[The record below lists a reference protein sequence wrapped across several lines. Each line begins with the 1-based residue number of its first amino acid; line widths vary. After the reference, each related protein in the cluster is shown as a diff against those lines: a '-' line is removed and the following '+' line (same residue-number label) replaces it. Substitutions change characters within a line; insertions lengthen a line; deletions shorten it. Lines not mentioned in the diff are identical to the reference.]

1 MDDSETAT
9 VPLMTGLN
17 AHRAPQP
24 PLRSPSYVFSQVP
37 KATKDLSGSI
47 LQEVKDRDHFKAC
60 MSEMV
65 LLCNEAIRRNSLKK
79 CKSKPLSLE
88 YIADRLDVDDP
99 CFGYLARSNE
109 GKLQG
114 FITLTTF
121 TNWQKNFR
129 WDSKNEASFY
139 YDDDDDDDD
148 ANEKEKEGNDQ
159 QDEEGIKSEEE
170 EEEDEAEFEDKD
182 DDDDESYAGEGRY
195 HTPIPSRKRKN
206 TKPES
211 AKKQPSTKK
220 PKQEETTAE
229 TKKPP
234 KKARKIDLDG
244 SLAQELENTVRLGDP
259 YNEGIVWPRIA
270 EVSLL
275 GALGCGK
282 QLLKL
287 AIEQLE
293 FQKPSAN
300 ANYDYLVLQATDNSI
315 GFYESIGFVRVGAV
329 TFGNDDKKNQ
339 STGSTDTKT
348 PSKSTSDSTSGDSSS
363 VGSVT
368 DTSMESN
375 GSGVVVAEPLAPSSP
390 DKQDALARPSRIV
403 SSPLEVHIVKQGGW
417 TPKDIAARH
426 KVDPWDVVFLNRDIY
441 PSLTVHSKLKKGTTL
456 FVPKSKTDALH
467 AASSPQAPT
476 QEETPTK
483 WFVAKENDTPRKIAK
498 MHGVPC
504 TQLVQANVARLPE
517 LQAASRLKEG
527 TRVKVNNFDKPDN
540 ICQQYCHWSFPDD
553 ASVENG
559 EPSYM
564 MVYKVERKSAR
575 APRDVR
581 NSLAAKVQPYQPPPL
596 LMEAPKTQKVVTKKR
611 RNLPRPPVPPP
622 QPPSGFN
629 VFQDHQKQLYPE
641 LRDSNAANR
650 QLIKGKWDLLSKLKQ
665 SRYEDV
671 AKDCAKHFDD
681 AQAKFE
687 KAYAKWKDDCDK
699 LPLVETVLEK
709 DDNLFS
715 KVVKLRDDA
724 LEGKQYTYW
733 FVLTYIPDL
742 KWCHLAPMVP
752 DGVFGPERK
761 RSHGR
766 TRWRL
771 VDESLGHEL
780 DISSVFCI
788 PVRSRTLKKTAD
800 ADKEEWDVLDGTSN
814 GVAASFSSDKSS
826 EGSPTTS
833 ADEKPPP
840 KRAIRKQP
848 VRPRSATKPMS
859 GKIAVKSSA
868 TPNKKVLA
876 SPARS
881 TRSNRTTDSPRSF
894 PSPRR
899 ILSPGRPEKATSS
912 PIRQSAVK
920 RKATQDLDPERKA
933 RTIKTVGGRRS
944 VLQS

>member
-1 MDDSETAT
+1 MDDSESASPSS
-9 VPLMTGLN
+9 VPLLAGLN

-37 KATKDLSGSI
+37 KANKDMSGSI
-47 LQEVKDRDHFKAC
+47 IQEVKDRDHFKAC

-139 YDDDDDDDD
+139 YDDDDDD
-148 ANEKEKEGNDQ
+148 EEGNEEKAEQ
-159 QDEEGIKSEEE
+159 EEGNKSEVDEE
-170 EEEDEAEFEDKD
+170 EFEDKD
-182 DDDDESYAGEGRY
+182 DDDESYTGEDRY
-195 HTPIPSRKRKN
+195 HTPIPSRKRN
-206 TKPES
+206 STKSES
-211 AKKQPSTKK
+211 VKKQPSKK
-220 PKQEETTAE
+220 EPKQE
-229 TKKPP
+229 KPEAKQP
-234 KKARKIDLDG
+234 LKKARKIDLDG

-329 TFGNDDKKNQ
+329 TFEDDNKNKHTSQGTGTAPSKASTKKAA
-339 STGSTDTKT
+339 
-348 PSKSTSDSTSGDSSS
+348 KSTSDSTGSDSSI
-363 VGSVT
+363 GSVT
-368 DTSMESN
+368 DTSMDSDD
-375 GSGVVVAEPLAPSSP
+375 SGAVVAQPLAPSSP
-390 DKQDALARPSRIV
+390 EKNDALARPDKIV

-417 TPKDIAARH
+417 TPKDIASRH
-426 KVDPWDVVFLNRDIY
+426 RVDPWDVVFLNRDIY

-456 FVPKSKTDALH
+456 FIPKPKVDALH
-467 AASSPQAPT
+467 ASPSPQTPEE
-476 QEETPTK
+476 EETPNK
-483 WFVAKENDTPRKIAK
+483 YFVAKENDTPRKIAK
-498 MHGVPC
+498 MHGVSC
-504 TQLVQANVARLPE
+504 KQLVQANVARLPE

-527 TRVKVNNFDKPDN
+527 TRVKVNNFDKADN

-564 MVYKVERKSAR
+564 MVYKVERKTVR

-581 NSLAAKVQPYQPPPL
+581 NSLAVKVQPYQPPPL
-596 LMEAPKTQKVVTKKR
+596 LLEAPKTQKVVTKRR
-611 RNLPRPPVPPP
+611 RNLPRPPAPPP
-622 QPPSGFN
+622 KPPSGFN
-629 VFQDHQKQLYPE
+629 VFEDHQKQLYPD
-641 LRDSNAANR
+641 LRETNPANR
-650 QLIKGKWDLLSKLKQ
+650 QVIKGKWDQLTKLKQ

-671 AKDCAKHFDD
+671 AKDCAKHFED
-681 AQAKFE
+681 AQE
-687 KAYAKWKDDCDK
+687 KYRVAYAKWKEDCDK
-699 LPLVETVLEK
+699 LPFMETVLDK

-761 RSHGR
+761 RSNGR

-771 VDESLGHEL
+771 VDENLGHEL
-780 DISSVFCI
+780 DISSMFCI

-800 ADKEEWDVLDGTSN
+800 ADKEEWDVLEDSGKGS
-814 GVAASFSSDKSS
+814 VASFSSSSDKSS
-826 EGSPTTS
+826 DDSPATS
-833 ADEKPPP
+833 IDEKPRP
-840 KRAIRKQP
+840 KRAVRKQP

-859 GKIAVKSSA
+859 GKIAVKSS
-868 TPNKKVLA
+868 TPSKKILS
-876 SPARS
+876 SPAQS
-881 TRSNRTTDSPRSF
+881 TRSRTTDSPRSF

-899 ILSPGRPEKATSS
+899 ILSPGRPKKATNS
-912 PIRQSAVK
+912 PARQSGVK